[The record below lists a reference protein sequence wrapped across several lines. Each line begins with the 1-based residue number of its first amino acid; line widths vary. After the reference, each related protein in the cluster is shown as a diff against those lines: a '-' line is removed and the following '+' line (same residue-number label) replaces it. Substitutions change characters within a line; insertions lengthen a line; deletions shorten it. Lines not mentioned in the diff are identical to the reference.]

1 MDMKIVGI
9 SVAVLVSLVVLAGV
23 LMPVLDDA
31 TATTETIVNDGS
43 IMAVPDEG
51 THTIKL
57 SKSGDALVIKTD
69 GETCVNPDLSL
80 YGSATIVFADN
91 TFIRLADNG
100 NVTLYG
106 KSGSATKEEFTVG
119 NISAG
124 ITIALSGTNA
134 TITNDSDGTKTRTFE
149 NVDYYI
155 SAVGDYALSLNPS
168 ITLESNIMGAGLT
181 KINNTSSALIFQGS
195 VEDVDNPSIST
206 LAIWPNGRTA
216 TLGSVNLTENTN
228 YVGLYKV
235 DSIVLDW
242 ANDGNPIGSATYTYF
257 VAPHEI
263 TVEKSV
269 HLTNNEN
276 ELLAVIPMLVIVA
289 ILIGVVALV
298 IRSKL
303 D

>member
-1 MDMKIVGI
+1 
-9 SVAVLVSLVVLAGV
+9 
-23 LMPVLDDA
+23 
-31 TATTETIVNDGS
+31 
-43 IMAVPDEG
+43 
-51 THTIKL
+51 
-57 SKSGDALVIKTD
+57 
-69 GETCVNPDLSL
+69 
-80 YGSATIVFADN
+80 
-91 TFIRLADNG
+91 
-100 NVTLYG
+100 
-106 KSGSATKEEFTVG
+106 
-119 NISAG
+119 
-124 ITIALSGTNA
+124 
-134 TITNDSDGTKTRTFE
+134 
-149 NVDYYI
+149 
-155 SAVGDYALSLNPS
+155 
-168 ITLESNIMGAGLT
+168 MGAGVT
-181 KINNTSSALIFQGS
+181 KINNTSSALIFKGS
-195 VEDVDNPSIST
+195 VEDVDNPSITT
-206 LAIWPNGRTA
+206 LAIWPNGRSA

-276 ELLAVIPMLVIVA
+276 ELLAVIPVLVIVA